1 MAVAGV
7 QARMV
12 KTQEFKLTDSEF
24 VVSYTGTNSVN
35 AATGELS
42 LAGNASCAWD
52 KYYADTKYDLSTSD
66 FFVVKLKEAATQD
79 LYVLINQKGFWETV
93 GTNAE
98 NADHGI
104 GYMGTLKAGDTEL
117 KITLA
122 DLKSNM
128 SVHSGTTLGLSSI
141 WMINLWTGGAG
152 GACTYKIDEV
162 YAEAYA
168 ESYDEVIVTPV
179 WNKTSFSWDGEND
192 AKAEWD
198 GEDMTIDKVNKKI
211 TKNTAAWAGNNA
223 VSWLNY
229 VATDISGYDR
239 LVLELKEASSG
250 PVEVVVSD
258 GGFWGG
264 KCHSAILAA
273 GETELILTLSDLKIT
288 GTPGE
293 SDTWA
298 TGDDLDLENVNLI
311 FIRTDNGTANQVIDV
326 KDFYFANAGT
336 PIVSL
341 IRENM
346 TADKYGTICL
356 PFAASKPSNAT
367 VYDVVGWNESNVYLQ
382 TVDALE
388 AGKGYVFQS
397 TDAEDITFTK
407 TGTADNLTEPAR
419 GNALDGYFDAAERYV
434 PAESYILVGSEW
446 KRVPSANRNQVGL
459 YRAYFTKVASLEVTT
474 PPAGARVMTFD
485 GGETTGIET
494 LQSAEAADAVY
505 SLSGVQV
512 KQPTRGIYV
521 KNGKKYV
528 VK

>member
-1 MAVAGV
+1 M
-7 QARMV
+7 
-12 KTQEFKLTDSEF
+12 
-24 VVSYTGTNSVN
+24 
-35 AATGELS
+35 
-42 LAGNASCAWD
+42 
-52 KYYADTKYDLSTSD
+52 
-66 FFVVKLKEAATQD
+66 
-79 LYVLINQKGFWETV
+79 
-93 GTNAE
+93 
-98 NADHGI
+98 
-104 GYMGTLKAGDTEL
+104 
-117 KITLA
+117 
-122 DLKSNM
+122 
-128 SVHSGTTLGLSSI
+128 
-141 WMINLWTGGAG
+141 
-152 GACTYKIDEV
+152 
-162 YAEAYA
+162 
-168 ESYDEVIVTPV
+168 
-179 WNKTSFSWDGEND
+179 
-192 AKAEWD
+192 
-198 GEDMTIDKVNKKI
+198 
-211 TKNTAAWAGNNA
+211 
-223 VSWLNY
+223 SWLNY

>member
-223 VSWLNY
+223 VS
-229 VATDISGYDR
+229 
-239 LVLELKEASSG
+239 
-250 PVEVVVSD
+250 P
-258 GGFWGG
+258 
-264 KCHSAILAA
+264 
-273 GETELILTLSDLKIT
+273 
-288 GTPGE
+288 
-293 SDTWA
+293 
-298 TGDDLDLENVNLI
+298 
-311 FIRTDNGTANQVIDV
+311 
-326 KDFYFANAGT
+326 DF
-336 PIVSL
+336 
-341 IRENM
+341 
-346 TADKYGTICL
+346 
-356 PFAASKPSNAT
+356 
-367 VYDVVGWNESNVYLQ
+367 
-382 TVDALE
+382 
-388 AGKGYVFQS
+388 
-397 TDAEDITFTK
+397 
-407 TGTADNLTEPAR
+407 
-419 GNALDGYFDAAERYV
+419 
-434 PAESYILVGSEW
+434 
-446 KRVPSANRNQVGL
+446 
-459 YRAYFTKVASLEVTT
+459 
-474 PPAGARVMTFD
+474 
-485 GGETTGIET
+485 
-494 LQSAEAADAVY
+494 
-505 SLSGVQV
+505 
-512 KQPTRGIYV
+512 V
-521 KNGKKYV
+521 KNLSNIFLLL
-528 VK
+528 